1 MSAECPPAGVYRPR
15 NPRATPLYRLV
26 ETHYDEVLDPVCHRM
41 WTFTVPKML
50 RPYFLHHQRLLGK
63 LCRAAYETVHELM
76 ASAAIGVE
84 DFRTGMVAAVHL
96 SGDLLTLN
104 PHVHALAPRGGW
116 DPDGSWVPVP
126 FVDERCA
133 ELLFRKKVLDHLASK
148 GIEPGRGPPGEAAA
162 VPF

>member
-1 MSAECPPAGVYRPR
+1 
-15 NPRATPLYRLV
+15 
-26 ETHYDEVLDPVCHRM
+26 M

-50 RPYFLHHQRLLGK
+50 RPYFLHHRRLLGK

-162 VPF
+162 VGF